1 MRTYFL
7 TGAEDFRCLASAC
20 PDSCCVG
27 WDVVVDDETAERYRA
42 MPGAFGR
49 KLRETMCTDVDGD
62 TIFRLRDGRCPFLQ
76 ADDLCRVW
84 RQCGEAMLPVTCR
97 RFPRIVQEYD
107 DFTEVCLS
115 LSCPEAV
122 RRLLTADEI
131 AAPFPKT
138 ADDELRGLSVLR
150 GEWMTML
157 QNEDVPFG
165 TAVCHVLRD
174 ASNAQGV
181 PFGER
186 EPSDIKAFFERL
198 TELDAMTDMFR
209 ACIQKP
215 QPVPRL
221 TRQTA
226 ENLCA
231 YYLYRYVQQAVS
243 DGDVLSKVQ
252 MMLSALTFAA
262 FAPLTTA
269 ENVRL
274 FSKEVEHSYDNM
286 EKLNEWFWTDD
297 AFSPETFAA
306 VWNSVTL

>member
-7 TGAEDFRCLASAC
+7 TGAEDFRCLAAAC

-27 WDVVVDDETAERYRA
+27 WDVVVDDAAAEQYRA
-42 MPGAFGR
+42 MQDAFGSE
-49 KLRETMCTDVDGD
+49 LCSTMYTDADGD
-62 TIFRLRDGRCPFLQ
+62 TVFQLRSGRCPFLQ
-76 ADDLCRVW
+76 TDDLCRIW
-84 RQCGEAMLPVTCR
+84 RQCGEEMLPVTCR
-97 RFPRIVQEYD
+97 RFPRIVQEYE

-138 ADDELRGLSVLR
+138 ADDELRGLAVLR

-165 TAVCHVLRD
+165 TAACHVLRD
-174 ASNAQGV
+174 AANAQGV

-186 EPSDIKAFFERL
+186 APSDMEAFFGRL
-198 TELDAMTDMFR
+198 TELDAMTDAFR

-215 QPVPRL
+215 QSVPCL

-231 YYLYRYVQQAVS
+231 YYLYRYVLQTVS

-262 FAPLTTA
+262 FASPDMS
-269 ENVRL
+269 ENIRL

-286 EKLNEWFWTDD
+286 DKLYEWFLTDD
-297 AFSPETFAA
+297 ALSPETFAA
-306 VWNSVTL
+306 IWNDVTL